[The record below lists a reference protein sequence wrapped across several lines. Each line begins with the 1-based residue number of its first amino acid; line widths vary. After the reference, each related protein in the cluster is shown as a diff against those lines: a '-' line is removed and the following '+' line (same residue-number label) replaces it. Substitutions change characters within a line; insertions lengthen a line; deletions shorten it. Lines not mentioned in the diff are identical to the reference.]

1 MPRGRLL
8 QPPPSG
14 PGARGGVGRIPATPV
29 RQAAQRGGWGGD
41 HGPPTRRASGN
52 YLPAQLNRRPP
63 LPAHVGQ
70 TCFFHGRG
78 EARPRGE
85 EPQPPP
91 AAAQAVLTALTPS
104 SLETRLWRT
113 TCSGLEAA
121 TPRVPPQ
128 PDPGPQNLC
137 ASLGQQGPD
146 SSGDSAPTGSAKPL
160 PSGLKVGQAHRET
173 PLDPGGQRSEKGLEL
188 QSLASRL
195 SAYRVAA
202 AAGRGR
208 PSAPHPPRPAGG
220 RAGSVGG
227 GPVCPAHL
235 LFGSLPV
242 RGPELAG
249 GAAVGRVSRPWAQRF
264 WQQQEGS
271 DDSNLPAESVPAL
284 CLRFPASRLAAP
296 SPSSAPPHGSAP
308 SGPGA

>member
-1 MPRGRLL
+1 MTP
-8 QPPPSG
+8 
-14 PGARGGVGRIPATPV
+14 ARQT
-29 RQAAQRGGWGGD
+29 AQRGGRGGD

-52 YLPAQLNRRPP
+52 YLSAQLNRRPP

-85 EPQPPP
+85 EPQLPP

-146 SSGDSAPTGSAKPL
+146 SSGDSSPTGSAKPL

-173 PLDPGGQRSEKGLEL
+173 PLDPGGQRSEKGLES

-220 RAGSVGG
+220 RAGSAGLSALLISSLA
-227 GPVCPAHL
+227 PCPSAAL
-235 LFGSLPV
+235 SWQ
-242 RGPELAG
+242 AG
-249 GAAVGRVSRPWAQRF
+249 QPWAVHPVPGLSASGSSKKAAMTATCQQNPFQR
-264 WQQQEGS
+264 
-271 DDSNLPAESVPAL
+271 
-284 CLRFPASRLAAP
+284 
-296 SPSSAPPHGSAP
+296 SA
-308 SGPGA
+308 